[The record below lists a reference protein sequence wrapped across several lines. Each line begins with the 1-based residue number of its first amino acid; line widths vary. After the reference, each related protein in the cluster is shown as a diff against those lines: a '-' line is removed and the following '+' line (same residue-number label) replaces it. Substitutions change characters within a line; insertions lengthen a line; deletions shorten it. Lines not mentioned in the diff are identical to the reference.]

1 MVTLLHTRL
10 YDLHLRALSH
20 RPLARGGM
28 READV
33 AFVIN
38 FGLWE
43 IVRFVYQQIRLI
55 QTIVELRIT
64 LNNLN
69 SSTILIDY

>member
-43 IVRFVYQQIRLI
+43 IVRFVYQQN
-55 QTIVELRIT
+55 TTYSNDSRIT
-64 LNNLN
+64 NNVKQFK
-69 SSTILIDY
+69 

>member
-38 FGLWE
+38 FGL
-43 IVRFVYQQIRLI
+43 
-55 QTIVELRIT
+55 
-64 LNNLN
+64 
-69 SSTILIDY
+69 